1 MEGDGKDVVP
11 SLILPG
17 FWLEKVPVQ
26 AEGQL
31 EWDFNMKGIF
41 SLFSVSQSY
50 WVLLNPPCSSLCLLQ
65 YKP

>member
-1 MEGDGKDVVP
+1 MEGHRKDVVP

-41 SLFSVSQSY
+41 SLY
-50 WVLLNPPCSSLCLLQ
+50 LPKSLCSFKTSLL
-65 YKP
+65 PSLLASV

>member
-1 MEGDGKDVVP
+1 MEGHRKDVVP
-11 SLILPG
+11 SLILTG

-41 SLFSVSQSY
+41 SLFSTSQSHC
-50 WVLLNPPCSSLCLLQ
+50 VVSKPPCSPLLASV
-65 YKP
+65 

>member
-11 SLILPG
+11 SLILAG

-31 EWDFNMKGIF
+31 DFNMKGI

-50 WVLLNPPCSSLCLLQ
+50 RFF
-65 YKP
+65 